1 MMGDKQMPA
10 KTIGIKLNKFDSF
23 YVTNILSYFE
33 EQNLALDSHSD
44 LLRKMLEVFYFLF
57 VDDEVENRTFI
68 SRFNELSSRTEA
80 KTKQPDIMKKLNFME
95 DTIQLSIYTL
105 LASINL
111 ELKLSGKEDSISFT
125 DIIYSLV
132 KEDEKTRNSD
142 QTKILQAVS
151 KMLREDKIERIKI
164 ANRR

>member
-1 MMGDKQMPA
+1 MGDKQMPA

>member
-1 MMGDKQMPA
+1 MMGDKQMSA
-10 KTIGIKLNKFDSF
+10 KTIGIKLNEFDSF

-33 EQNLALDSHSD
+33 KQNLALDSHSD
-44 LLRKMLEVFYFLF
+44 LLRKVLEVFYFLF
-57 VDDEVENRTFI
+57 VDDEVENRKFI
-68 SRFNELSSRTEA
+68 SRFNELSNRTEA
-80 KTKQPDIMKKLNFME
+80 KTKQLDIMKKLNFME
-95 DTIQLSIYTL
+95 DTIQLLIYTL

-132 KEDEKTRNSD
+132 REDEKTRNSD

-151 KMLREDKIERIKI
+151 NMFREDKIERIKM

>member
-1 MMGDKQMPA
+1 FM
-10 KTIGIKLNKFDSF
+10 
-23 YVTNILSYFE
+23 
-33 EQNLALDSHSD
+33 
-44 LLRKMLEVFYFLF
+44 
-57 VDDEVENRTFI
+57 

-80 KTKQPDIMKKLNFME
+80 RTKQSDIMKKLNFME

-151 KMLREDKIERIKI
+151 KMFREDKIERIKM
-164 ANRR
+164 ANKR

>member
-1 MMGDKQMPA
+1 MMGDKQMAA
-10 KTIGIKLNKFDSF
+10 KTMGIKLNEFDTF
-23 YVTNILSYFE
+23 YVTKILSYFE
-33 EQNLALDSHSD
+33 EQHLSLDSHSD

-57 VDDEVENRTFI
+57 VDDDVETREFM
-68 SRFNELSSRTEA
+68 SRFNELSNRTEV
-80 KTKQPDIMKKLNFME
+80 KTKQSDIMKKLNFME
-95 DTIQLSIYTL
+95 DTIQLSIYIL

-111 ELKLSGKEDSISFT
+111 ELKLSGKEESITFT

-151 KMLREDKIERIKI
+151 KIFREDKIERIKI

>member
-1 MMGDKQMPA
+1 MPA
-10 KTIGIKLNKFDSF
+10 KTIGIKLNEFDSF

-68 SRFNELSSRTEA
+68 SRFNELSNRTEA
-80 KTKQPDIMKKLNFME
+80 QTKQSDIMKKLNFME

-111 ELKLSGKEDSISFT
+111 ELKLSGKEEAISFT

>member
-1 MMGDKQMPA
+1 MGDKQMPT
-10 KTIGIKLNKFDSF
+10 KTIGIKLNEFDSF

-33 EQNLALDSHSD
+33 EQNLALDSRSD

-57 VDDEVENRTFI
+57 VDDEVENRKFM

-80 KTKQPDIMKKLNFME
+80 RTKQSDIMKKLNFME

-151 KMLREDKIERIKI
+151 KMFREDKIERIKM
-164 ANRR
+164 ANKR